1 MHLSPR
7 WHLLL
12 IIILAGLSVCAA
24 ASAETGLSDLLNR
37 FKAEPDNALL
47 CEQIGIAY
55 TKTGNLTQAAFFFQK
70 AIRID
75 PQHIPARKNL
85 ATVLWFLGRKNESET
100 LFRDL
105 EKRIPDD
112 PVPQLYLGLS
122 AYERRDYE
130 TAATHFDR
138 ARELAS
144 DNPETLPIVV
154 ETYLLTSRYAA
165 ARNTLERGL
174 EQKPDSAKLLFELGL
189 AYALDGN
196 FESGRQAF
204 LRANASDRHSPLP
217 LMALGIVD
225 LQTGN
230 ATSAA
235 AYFGKAQN
243 LAPQDYR
250 PYYFRAIALKHSQA
264 NGDVATRVQQ
274 LRDLHRAVELDP
286 SQESAW
292 AALGEIEISAGHN
305 AQGQADLRHALLLA
319 PHDPGVLY
327 KLALLY
333 RREGKSQESER
344 LLHSF
349 RETKGKAQ
357 ADENELISLL
367 QTPK

>member
-1 MHLSPR
+1 MHFGPR
-7 WHLLL
+7 WYLLL
-12 IIILAGLSVCAA
+12 FVILAGVGFCAA
-24 ASAETGLSDLLNR
+24 AGAETGLSDLLNR
-37 FKAEPDNALL
+37 FGAEPGSALL
-47 CEQIGIAY
+47 CEQIGVAY
-55 TKTGNLTQAAFFFQK
+55 TKAGNLVQAAVFFQK
-70 AIRID
+70 TVQID

-85 ATVLWFLGRKNESET
+85 ATVLWFLGRRKESEN

-105 EKRIPDD
+105 ERRVPDD

-122 AYERRDYE
+122 AYELRDFE
-130 TAATHFDR
+130 QAAAHFDR
-138 ARELAS
+138 ARELTS

-154 ETYLLTSRYAA
+154 ETYLFTGRYAP
-165 ARNTLERGL
+165 ARNALERGL

-204 LRANASDRHSPLP
+204 LRANASDRSWPLP

-225 LQTGN
+225 LQTGD

-235 AYFGKAQN
+235 AYFGKAQT

-250 PYYFRAIALKHSQA
+250 PYYFRAVALKHSQA

-292 AALGEIEISAGHN
+292 AALGDIEISAGHD
-305 AQGQADLRHALLLA
+305 AQGEADLRHALLLA
-319 PHDPGVLY
+319 PHDQGALY

-344 LLHSF
+344 LTSLVPGNE
-349 RETKGKAQ
+349 RKGAGR
-357 ADENELISLL
+357 
-367 QTPK
+367 